1 MPAVPD
7 YWSYRYGYAV
17 KGSERAVSDS
27 VGHLDGFTLTSVFTG
42 TSSWRYGVIFDIVI
56 ATHSLSIPLA
66 DGRYATPLIEI
77 GRIVMMMKSRPSP
90 NHPLWAGAE

>member
-17 KGSERAVSDS
+17 ERSKRAVSDG
-27 VGHLDGFTLTSVFTG
+27 VGLLDGFTLTSVLTD
-42 TSSWRYGVIFDIVI
+42 TSSWRYGVIFSIVI
-56 ATHSLSIPLA
+56 VTHSLSLPLA

-77 GRIVMMMKSRPSP
+77 RRIVMIMKSRPPP
-90 NHPLWAGAE
+90 NHPLWAGVE